1 YESTSLLPPL
11 KSNISSTEHR
21 HRFIPKEYLTQR
33 IEVIAGE
40 PTAKENSRIVVLLMT
55 PANLVFLSLVFR
67 KHVFSKKIHE

>member
-1 YESTSLLPPL
+1 M
-11 KSNISSTEHR
+11 
-21 HRFIPKEYLTQR
+21 
-33 IEVIAGE
+33 IAGE